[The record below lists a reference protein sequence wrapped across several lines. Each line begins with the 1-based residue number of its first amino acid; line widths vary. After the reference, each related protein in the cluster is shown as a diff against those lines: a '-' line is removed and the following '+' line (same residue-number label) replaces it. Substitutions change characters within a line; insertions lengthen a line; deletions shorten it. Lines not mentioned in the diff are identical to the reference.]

1 MGKRPTII
9 EVAKLA
15 GVSKS
20 TAARALTGASDV
32 NEETRERVRKASEA
46 VGYEPNHLAV
56 GMRSGRSNLLG
67 LVIPDIAN
75 PFWAEVARGALD
87 HVAATGASLLVFS
100 SDWNREREAM
110 HLRALQRARVDGV
123 IVNPVSDGDGGIAR
137 FGAPFIL
144 IGTSA
149 EVVPDAPSVGSDIRQ
164 GVQLGMDHLL
174 AMGHARP
181 AVVVGPRS
189 RLARARLLR
198 AVHDHCVARDIDP
211 DVLPQEEGDYTFEG
225 GYEAMR
231 RLMAREKAGH
241 LAVFCAN
248 DLMALGAL
256 AAARDA
262 GRDCPRDVTVLGF
275 DGIPAGAYSWPGL
288 TTVEKPARAIGRR
301 AAELL
306 FEELGGS
313 AVRGRSYLPCRLVE
327 RGSVADLRVL
337 PRRLSRG
344 RRA

>member
-20 TAARALTGASDV
+20 TAARALSGAGEV
-32 NEETRERVRKASEA
+32 NDETRERVRRASEA
-46 VGYEPNHLAV
+46 VGYEPNHLAI

-75 PFWAEVARGALD
+75 PFWAEVARGAQD
-87 HVAATGASLLVFS
+87 HVADTGASLLVFS
-100 SDWNREREAM
+100 SDWNRDREAM
-110 HLRALQRARVDGV
+110 HLRALRRARVDGI
-123 IVNPVSDGDGGIAR
+123 IVNPVSDGDGSVSR

-144 IGTSA
+144 IGSGA
-149 EVVPDAPSVGSDIRQ
+149 ELFPDSPSVGSDIRQ
-164 GVQLGMDHLL
+164 AVRLGMDHLL
-174 AMGHARP
+174 AMGHPTP
-181 AVVVGPRS
+181 ALVLGPPS

-198 AVHDHCVARDIDP
+198 AVHDHCVARDVDP
-211 DVLPQEEGDYTFEG
+211 AILPQEEGDYTFEG
-225 GYEAMR
+225 GYAAMK
-231 RLMAREKAGH
+231 RLMARVHVGH

-262 GRDCPRDVTVLGF
+262 GRDCPRDVSVLGF

-288 TTVEKPARAIGRR
+288 TTVEKPARDIGRR
-301 AAELL
+301 AAEML
-306 FEELGGS
+306 FEELGG
-313 AVRGRSYLPCRLVE
+313 AAMKGRSYLPCRLLE
-327 RGSVADLRVL
+327 RGSVADLRATVQK
-337 PRRLSRG
+337 RARG
-344 RRA
+344 GRA

>member
-1 MGKRPTII
+1 MGKRPTIV

-20 TAARALTGASDV
+20 TVARALSGASDV
-32 NEETRERVRKASEA
+32 NEETRERVRRASEA

-56 GMRSGRSNLLG
+56 GMRSGRSSLLG

-75 PFWAEVARGALD
+75 PFWAEVARGAQD
-87 HVAATGASLLVFS
+87 HMADTGASLLVFS
-100 SDWNREREAM
+100 SDWNGDREAM
-110 HLRALQRARVDGV
+110 HLRALRRARVDGI
-123 IVNPVSDGDGGIAR
+123 IVNPVSDGDGGISR

-144 IGTSA
+144 IGSSA
-149 EVVPDAPSVGSDIRQ
+149 ELLPDTPSVGSDIRQ
-164 GVQLGMDHLL
+164 AVRLGMDHLL
-174 AMGHARP
+174 TMGHDRP
-181 AVVVGPRS
+181 ALVVGPPS
-189 RLARARLLR
+189 KLARARLLR
-198 AVHDHCVARDIDP
+198 AVHDHCVAHDIDP
-211 DVLPQEEGDYTFEG
+211 DVLPQEEGDYTFAG

-231 RLMAREKAGH
+231 RLMARSNGGH

-262 GRDCPRDVTVLGF
+262 GRDCPRDVSVLGF
-275 DGIPAGAYSWPGL
+275 DGIPAGAYAWPSL
-288 TTVEKPARAIGRR
+288 TTVEKPAREIGRR

-306 FEELGGS
+306 FEELGGA

-327 RGSVADLRVL
+327 RGSVADLRAVPQRL
-337 PRRLSRG
+337 ARR

>member
-1 MGKRPTII
+1 MSKRPTII
-9 EVAKLA
+9 EVANLA

-20 TAARALTGASDV
+20 TAARALSGASDV
-32 NEETRERVRKASEA
+32 NKETQARVRKASEA

-75 PFWAEVARGALD
+75 PFWAEVARGAQDL
-87 HVAATGASLLVFS
+87 VADTGSSLLVFS
-100 SDWNREREAM
+100 SDWNRDREDM
-110 HLRALQRARVDGV
+110 HLRALRRARVDGV
-123 IVNPVSDGDGGIAR
+123 ILNPVSDGDGASAR

-144 IGTSA
+144 IGSSA
-149 EVVPDAPSVGSDIRQ
+149 ELFPDTPSVGSDIRQ
-164 GVQLGMDHLL
+164 AVRLGMDHLL
-174 AMGHARP
+174 AMGHERP
-181 AVVVGPRS
+181 ALLVGPPS
-189 RLARARLLR
+189 KLARARLLR
-198 AVHDHCVARDIDP
+198 AVNDHCVARDIDP
-211 DVLPQEEGDYTFEG
+211 DVLPHEEGDYTFEG

-231 RLMAREKAGH
+231 RLMAQSKGRH

-262 GRDCPRDVTVLGF
+262 GRDCPRDVSVLGF

-288 TTVEKPARAIGRR
+288 TTVEKPAREIGRR

-306 FEELGGS
+306 LEGRGGS
-313 AVRGRSYLPCRLVE
+313 VVGGRIYLPCRLVE
-327 RGSVADLRVL
+327 RGSVADLRAV
-337 PRRLSRG
+337 PQRLISGARG
-344 RRA
+344 